1 MSDSTQDR
9 NTRRNGKSRR
19 EVLRMAGTGGAAA
32 AVGFPP
38 VGVARADSA
47 KLKIGYISCMSGPRT
62 DFGATAPWVLDRI
75 KAVLKDGLKIGG
87 KNYAVEFILK
97 DNQSDPNQTN
107 VVAKEL
113 ILGEKCD
120 LVLTD
125 DGENIAGAADE
136 LADARGV
143 PLISTLSPWEAWF
156 FGRHGSPDKGFPFT
170 FHYCIGAGDVFNLY
184 ANMWNTVKSNKV
196 VGTMYMDS
204 PAGRGFSDPQHGL
217 PPILKKY
224 DYKEV
229 PTGYFQITNDDF
241 SNQIAAMKAGDASII
256 TGTCYPNHFTTF
268 WNQAAQSGL
277 KPDIVTVAGPF
288 LFPSG
293 VEALGDHGDGMSTEV
308 LWNPHLPLSFLAD
321 RAERAGARRRIR
333 EIDREA
339 MDGADRH
346 RAFALGS
353 RRRRAQGRRRAKEQQ
368 VGARGHRHAQHR
380 HRSRPALFRKISD
393 QERRRT
399 TADRRTMAQSQIRQI
414 QIRIVD
420 RQRRHIECETGR
432 RIQAVVATR
441 LIAALRPWP
450 LALRPTPGRHGRNA
464 PFPLRRTA
472 GREVR

>member
-1 MSDSTQDR
+1 
-9 NTRRNGKSRR
+9 
-19 EVLRMAGTGGAAA
+19 MAGTAGAAA
-32 AVGFPP
+32 AAGFPL
-38 VGVARADSA
+38 VSVTRADSA
-47 KLKIGYISCMSGPRT
+47 KLKIGYIACMSGPRT
-62 DFGATAPWVLDRI
+62 DFGATAPWVLERV
-75 KAVLKDGLKIGG
+75 KATLKDGLTIGG

-97 DNQSDPNQTN
+97 DNQSNPNQTN

-184 ANMWNTVKSNKV
+184 ANMWNTVKTNKV

-217 PPILKKY
+217 P
-224 DYKEV
+224 EV

-268 WNQAAQSGL
+268 WNQAAQAGL

-293 VEALGDHGDGMSTEV
+293 VEALGERGDGVSTEV
-308 LWNPHLPLSFLAD
+308 LWNPHLPYHSSLTGQSAQELAD
-321 RAERAGARRRIR
+321 EYEKTTGKQWTAP
-333 EIDREA
+333 
-339 MDGADRH
+339 
-346 RAFALGS
+346 LGIGHS
-353 RRRRAQGRRRAKEQQ
+353 LWE
-368 VGARGHRHAQHR
+368 VG
-380 HRSRPALFRKISD
+380 
-393 QERRRT
+393 
-399 TADRRTMAQSQIRQI
+399 
-414 QIRIVD
+414 
-420 RQRRHIECETGR
+420 
-432 RIQAVVATR
+432 
-441 LIAALRPWP
+441 IAALKAAAEPKNNKSVRESIATPNVDTVLGP
-450 LALRPTPGRHGRNA
+450 LYFGKSPIKSVAVQPLTGGQWRKTKSGKYKYELLIVNA
-464 PFPLRRTA
+464 GTSNAKPDAEFKLLSQL
-472 GREVR
+472 G

>member
-1 MSDSTQDR
+1 MSDNTQNR
-9 NTRRNGKSRR
+9 NARRNGKSRR
-19 EVLRMAGTGGAAA
+19 EVLRMAGAAGAAA
-32 AVGFPP
+32 AGFPL

-47 KLKIGYISCMSGPRT
+47 KLKIGYIACMSGPRT
-62 DFGATAPWVLDRI
+62 DFGITAPWVLDRV
-75 KAVLKDGLKIGG
+75 KAVLKDGLNIGG

-113 ILGEKCD
+113 ILSEKCD

-184 ANMWNTVKSNKV
+184 ANMWNTVKTNKV

-268 WNQAAQSGL
+268 
-277 KPDIVTVAGPF
+277 
-288 LFPSG
+288 
-293 VEALGDHGDGMSTEV
+293 
-308 LWNPHLPLSFLAD
+308 
-321 RAERAGARRRIR
+321 
-333 EIDREA
+333 
-339 MDGADRH
+339 
-346 RAFALGS
+346 
-353 RRRRAQGRRRAKEQQ
+353 
-368 VGARGHRHAQHR
+368 
-380 HRSRPALFRKISD
+380 
-393 QERRRT
+393 
-399 TADRRTMAQSQIRQI
+399 
-414 QIRIVD
+414 
-420 RQRRHIECETGR
+420 
-432 RIQAVVATR
+432 
-441 LIAALRPWP
+441 
-450 LALRPTPGRHGRNA
+450 
-464 PFPLRRTA
+464 
-472 GREVR
+472 

>member
-32 AVGFPP
+32 AVGFPL

-308 LWNPHLPLSFLAD
+308 LWNPHLPYHSSLTGQSAQELAD
-321 RAERAGARRRIR
+321 EYEKSTGKQWTAPIGIGHSLWEVGVGALKAAAEPKNNKSV
-333 EIDREA
+333 REA
-339 MDGADRH
+339 IAKLNIDTV
-346 RAFALGS
+346 LGPLYFGKS
-353 RRRRAQGRRRAKEQQ
+353 PIKSVAVQPLTGGQWRKAKSGKYKYELLI
-368 VGARGHRHAQHR
+368 VNAGTSNAKPDAE
-380 HRSRPALFRKISD
+380 FRLL
-393 QERRRT
+393 
-399 TADRRTMAQSQIRQI
+399 SQ
-414 QIRIVD
+414 
-420 RQRRHIECETGR
+420 
-432 RIQAVVATR
+432 
-441 LIAALRPWP
+441 
-450 LALRPTPGRHGRNA
+450 LA
-464 PFPLRRTA
+464 
-472 GREVR
+472 

>member
-1 MSDSTQDR
+1 MSDSTQNR
-9 NTRRNGKSRR
+9 NARRNGKSRR
-19 EVLRMAGTGGAAA
+19 EVLRMAGAAGAAA
-32 AVGFPP
+32 AGFPL
-38 VGVARADSA
+38 VGVARADLA

-62 DFGATAPWVLDRI
+62 DFGVTAPWVLDRV
-75 KAVLKDGLKIGG
+75 KAALKDGLNIGG

-184 ANMWNTVKSNKV
+184 ANMWNTVKTNKV

-241 SNQIAAMKAGDASII
+241 SNQIAAMKAGDAEHYHRHLLSE
-256 TGTCYPNHFTTF
+256 PLHHLLE
-268 WNQAAQSGL
+268 SGR
-277 KPDIVTVAGPF
+277 A
-288 LFPSG
+288 SG
-293 VEALGDHGDGMSTEV
+293 IEARHRHRRRAVPVPLGCRGARRSRRRRVDRSAVESA
-308 LWNPHLPLSFLAD
+308 PALSFLAD
-321 RAERAGARRRIR
+321 RAERARACRRIR
-333 EIDREA
+333 EIDRQA
-339 MDGADRH
+339 MDGAARH

-353 RRRRAQGRRRAKEQQ
+353 RHRRAQGRRRAQEQ
-368 VGARGHRHAQHR
+368 
-380 HRSRPALFRKISD
+380 
-393 QERRRT
+393 
-399 TADRRTMAQSQIRQI
+399 
-414 QIRIVD
+414 
-420 RQRRHIECETGR
+420 
-432 RIQAVVATR
+432 
-441 LIAALRPWP
+441 
-450 LALRPTPGRHGRNA
+450 
-464 PFPLRRTA
+464 
-472 GREVR
+472 